1 MLHSMSRRKILIA
14 YYGLPRA
21 TAICLPSLRRHIVDV
36 LGNRGVELTE
46 TGLLIF
52 QQAVAN
58 PRSGENAQ
66 LALENYQL
74 FDGVAEPFTVD
85 ENLHREYFD
94 ALKTYGDTWRDGFS
108 SLGNVLRQLLCL
120 QTLGEHIAG
129 MDFDQLILVRADL
142 FCHRDLN
149 EREIGLILGAPDQ
162 LVVPTWGSHKGV
174 NDRFM
179 VCPARYSRVITNRLV
194 RAKAYCEAVEAFHS
208 ERFLRWVIEAEEIPV
223 KTISLPMSRVRL
235 GGVIRQER
243 FKPHNV
249 SEPRRLLNTMV
260 HRRLP
265 SRWTYGMGW
274 YY

>member
-1 MLHSMSRRKILIA
+1 MSRRKILVA

-21 TAICLPSLRRHIVDV
+21 TALCLPSLRRRIVDV
-36 LGNRGVELTE
+36 LRDRGAEVTE

-74 FDGVAEPFTVD
+74 FDGVAKPYTVD
-85 ENLHREYFD
+85 ENVHREYFD
-94 ALKTYGDTWRDGFS
+94 ILKGYGDTWRDDFS

-120 QTLGEHIAG
+120 QALGERIAG
-129 MDFDQLILVRADL
+129 MDFEQLILVRADL
-142 FCHRDLN
+142 FCHRALN
-149 EREIGLILGAPDQ
+149 EREIGLVLGAPDQ

-179 VCPARYSRVITNRLV
+179 VCPASFSQVITNRIIW
-194 RAKAYCEAVEAFHS
+194 AQTYCESVEAFHS
-208 ERFLRWVIEAEEIPV
+208 ERFLRWVIEAEGIPV
-223 KTISLPMSRVRL
+223 NTISLPMSRVRL
-235 GGVIRQER
+235 GGVIRHER
-243 FKPHNV
+243 FKPHDV